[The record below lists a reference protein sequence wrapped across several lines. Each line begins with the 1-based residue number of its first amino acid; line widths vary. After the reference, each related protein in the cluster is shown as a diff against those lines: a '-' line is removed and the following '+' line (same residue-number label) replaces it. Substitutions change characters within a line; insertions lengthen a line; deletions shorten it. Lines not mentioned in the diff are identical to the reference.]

1 MGDMRPVRSALAP
14 ATASLATL
22 PRRQAAAGP
31 ASLKIMHILRAP
43 LGGLFRHVIDLVQ
56 GQAQRG
62 HRVGLFLDSTTGGA
76 RAETILAELSP
87 CLALG
92 FERVAIPRE
101 LSPHDAYALH
111 RVSRRIAMLS
121 PDVLHGHG
129 AKGAALARLVPNF
142 GNAIRAYTPH
152 GGSLVYCPG
161 TISGGFYRSLE
172 RLLNWRTD
180 LFLFESS
187 YVADLFRSKISTPRA
202 MVRIVRNGVGTA
214 EFEPVAAGPDATDIV
229 CVGELRPVKAIDVLI
244 QSLAILKGSGRRVT
258 ATIVGEGPDDTKLQ
272 AQAER
277 LGLADEVR
285 FVGFRPAREAF
296 AMGRMLVIPSR
307 AESLPYVVLEAAAA
321 GVPIIATEVGGV
333 PEIFGP
339 HAAHLIAPDDI
350 AALVEA
356 MRAALADPAATHRVA
371 EQVRARVRA
380 EFSLSTMVDGGLAAY
395 REALAL
401 RKLAQFT

>member
-1 MGDMRPVRSALAP
+1 
-14 ATASLATL
+14 
-22 PRRQAAAGP
+22 
-31 ASLKIMHILRAP
+31 MHILRAP

-76 RAETILAELSP
+76 RAENILAELSP

-101 LSPHDAYALH
+101 LSPRDAYALY
-111 RVSRRIAMLS
+111 RVSRRIAALS

-214 EFEPVAAGPDATDIV
+214 EFEPVAAGPEATDIV

-244 QSLAILKGSGRRVT
+244 EALAILKGAGRRVT
-258 ATIVGEGPDDTKLQ
+258 ATIVGEGPDDTKLK
-272 AQAER
+272 AQAGR
-277 LGLADEVR
+277 LGLAEEVR

-371 EQVRARVRA
+371 EQVGARVRA